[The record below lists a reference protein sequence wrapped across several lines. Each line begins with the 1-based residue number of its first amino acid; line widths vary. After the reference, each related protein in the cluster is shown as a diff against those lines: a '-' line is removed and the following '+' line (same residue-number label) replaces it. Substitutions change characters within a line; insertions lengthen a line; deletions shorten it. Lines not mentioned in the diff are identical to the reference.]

1 MIRMFKIKIVWL
13 RSYVDSNPTY
23 NLRLD
28 NLNENMI
35 LQSSTQSRPNSIF
48 ETPNEHV
55 RYVLVILTCAY
66 NTCTPGLEHSPTPLP
81 QATEG
86 SQAKKS
92 VNQVY
97 RSCWNP
103 TSWCHHSPDPR
114 RIWGRSTPARGS
126 ATRSSPSPSAST
138 CTPIPTARY
147 GTAERNKPPSEL
159 RNIASDAFHWI
170 VENTSS

>member
-28 NLNENMI
+28 NLNDNMI
-35 LQSSTQSRPNSIF
+35 LQSSTQSSPIQHLKPQTNMFDMFWSFLLVHTIL
-48 ETPNEHV
+48 
-55 RYVLVILTCAY
+55 VLLASNIVQ
-66 NTCTPGLEHSPTPLP
+66 LP
-81 QATEG
+81 FLKLHKAAKQ
-86 SQAKKS
+86 KKS

-126 ATRSSPSPSAST
+126 AARSSPSPSAST

-159 RNIASDAFHWI
+159 RNIASDAFHW
-170 VENTSS
+170 